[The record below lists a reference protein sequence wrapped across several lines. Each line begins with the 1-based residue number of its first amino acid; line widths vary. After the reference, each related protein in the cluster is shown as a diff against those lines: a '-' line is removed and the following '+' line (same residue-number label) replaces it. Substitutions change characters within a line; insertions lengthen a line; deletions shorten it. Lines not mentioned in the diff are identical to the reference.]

1 MELLDNQQIRW
12 HPPLMLLFENLAS
25 MSLLRQ
31 RVFIATESPQVHPRT
46 RKITTKIGI
55 GTPKAQSKIHPIF
68 PFSVLSIVHLIK
80 I

>member
-25 MSLLRQ
+25 MSLLRL
-31 RVFIATESPQVHPRT
+31 RVFSATEPSQVHPRT
-46 RKITTKIGI
+46 RNSTTKIGI
-55 GTPKAQSKIHPIF
+55 GTPNAQSKIHPTL
-68 PFSVLSIVHLIK
+68 PSSVLRILHLIK